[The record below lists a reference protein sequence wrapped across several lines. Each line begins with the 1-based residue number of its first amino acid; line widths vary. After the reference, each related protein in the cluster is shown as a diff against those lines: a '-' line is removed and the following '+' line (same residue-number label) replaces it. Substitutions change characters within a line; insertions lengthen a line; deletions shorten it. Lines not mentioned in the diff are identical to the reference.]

1 MANNQN
7 NSQRTSD
14 QVTFDILEH
23 IGVLSINTNREPAWT
38 KEVNIVSWNGGR
50 AKIDVREWNHE
61 HNRMSRGLTLLEDEA
76 EKLAIML
83 AKKYNIEIQSEDIQ
97 SEEDDD
103 MLIPQQ
109 LTPPAQSAVGVA
121 SA

>member
-7 NSQRTSD
+7 RSQRTSD
-14 QVTFDILEH
+14 PITFNILEH

-61 HNRMSRGLTLLEDEA
+61 HNRMSKGLTLLEDEA

-83 AKKYNIEIQSEDIQ
+83 AKKYDIDIEREEA
-97 SEEDDD
+97 EEDDLPED
-103 MLIPQQ
+103 VPVSQPVEQ
-109 LTPPAQSAVGVA
+109 PAQTFA